1 MLYNDKILF
10 FVRTFW
16 TTSEFMVPVKDAR
29 VAMLNGQ
36 LTPCKR
42 LSVQGHLSLHRV
54 DNTVNS
60 ETALRSAGTLL
71 SWVRVPSQAYLP
83 GKRPESLRSPCF
95 GLNIYPKSKPNQT
108 NIFTSSIL

>member
-1 MLYNDKILF
+1 MLYDYKILF
-10 FVRTFW
+10 IVRTFW
-16 TTSEFMVPVKDAR
+16 TTSDFMVPR

-42 LSVQGHLSLHRV
+42 LSVQGHLSLHSIG
-54 DNTVNS
+54 NTVNS

-71 SWVRVPSQAYLP
+71 SRVRVPSQAYLP

-95 GLNIYPKSKPNQT
+95 GLNIYPKTKPNQT
-108 NIFTSSIL
+108 NISTSLIL